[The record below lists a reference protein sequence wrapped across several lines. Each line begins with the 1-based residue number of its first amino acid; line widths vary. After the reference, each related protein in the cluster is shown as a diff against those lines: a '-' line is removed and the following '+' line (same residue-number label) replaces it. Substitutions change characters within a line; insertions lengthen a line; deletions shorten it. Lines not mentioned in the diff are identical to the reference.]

1 MIFGKKCDATQELV
15 SAVVV
20 KNSMYKVSLNCIF
33 VVVTLSL
40 NIYV

>member
-20 KNSMYKVSLNCIF
+20 KNSMFKVSSNWKF
-33 VVVTLSL
+33 VVVIII
-40 NIYV
+40 NIYR